1 MNTRRRRLLSFAIA
15 IELSRQQ
22 YPSMHAQRFPAIDLD
37 FSLPIEVIASTNWQ
51 SAINNRQ

>member
-1 MNTRRRRLLSFAIA
+1 LSFAIA

-37 FSLPIEVIASTNWQ
+37 FSLPIEMIASTNWQ